1 MNTGL
6 NRTKWEPYVWL
17 LPSILLIAI
26 FVVFPILIVFKLS
39 FSEISKAGVIG
50 GFIGFDNYV
59 EAVHLPAFKT
69 VMLNTLWWVLSVV
82 ILSTLLGFIIAM
94 VLNQKFHGQK
104 IARAIMV
111 FPWATSLVIQ
121 ASVWNYIIK
130 AEYGNLN
137 NILLNLGIIRQAIN
151 WRSSYQIEFVWECWV
166 GIFVTVPFV
175 TFCVLSGLQS
185 IDGSLYEAATMDGAG
200 FWHKLRHITLPMVKP
215 SLTVSTVLNIIYV
228 FNSFPIVYTMTKG
241 APAHKT
247 DTMITYLY
255 MRGGRIMRKIT
266 RGLALVLVG
275 MTLSGCGKNI
285 VLNEKQTGEVAEY
298 STGLTLK
305 YARNYTD
312 VLIYSTEVP
321 EATAE
326 PGADENQSTPNP
338 NEATSTDNPGT
349 EGETTGAQILDDI
362 YKVKGIQ
369 FSVKG
374 VDTMQTFKESAN
386 AGSALYAKKGNKLA
400 IVSVKMHNTLKKEK
414 RVYLLEKGVNYNL
427 RLKDG
432 STYDAELSI
441 MNSDLNFYNG
451 KVAAGKSKIGNLF
464 FQIPKKAS
472 LKGAQLLVTGDNGE
486 LTVDLP

>member
-1 MNTGL
+1 
-6 NRTKWEPYVWL
+6 
-17 LPSILLIAI
+17 
-26 FVVFPILIVFKLS
+26 
-39 FSEISKAGVIG
+39 
-50 GFIGFDNYV
+50 
-59 EAVHLPAFKT
+59 
-69 VMLNTLWWVLSVV
+69 
-82 ILSTLLGFIIAM
+82 
-94 VLNQKFHGQK
+94 
-104 IARAIMV
+104 
-111 FPWATSLVIQ
+111 
-121 ASVWNYIIK
+121 
-130 AEYGNLN
+130 
-137 NILLNLGIIRQAIN
+137 
-151 WRSSYQIEFVWECWV
+151 
-166 GIFVTVPFV
+166 
-175 TFCVLSGLQS
+175 
-185 IDGSLYEAATMDGAG
+185 
-200 FWHKLRHITLPMVKP
+200 
-215 SLTVSTVLNIIYV
+215 
-228 FNSFPIVYTMTKG
+228 
-241 APAHKT
+241 
-247 DTMITYLY
+247 
-255 MRGGRIMRKIT
+255 MRKIT

-321 EATAE
+321 EATAQ